1 MRLFKCHAVM
11 RLLAHENT
19 HVVRTYTVAAD
30 SWEKARAHVQD
41 EEPGAEFVTIPVETA
56 TVLAEFTLM
65 SVREVA
71 DLRAA
76 CNWREKQP
84 SITASA
90 VSHVDPRDVGSKR

>member
-1 MRLFKCHAVM
+1 MKLFKCHAVM
-11 RLLAHENT
+11 PLLARKHA

-30 SWEKARAHVQD
+30 SWEEARAHVQD

-56 TVLAEFTLM
+56 TVLAEFTSM

-84 SITASA
+84 PITAAA
-90 VSHVDPRDVGSKR
+90 VPHVDPRDVGSKR